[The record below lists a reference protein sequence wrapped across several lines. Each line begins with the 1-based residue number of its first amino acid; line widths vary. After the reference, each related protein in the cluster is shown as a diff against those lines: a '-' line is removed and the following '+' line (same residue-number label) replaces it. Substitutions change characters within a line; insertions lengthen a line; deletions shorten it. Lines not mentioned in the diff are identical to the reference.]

1 MLAGRT
7 ESASRSPQTSRIA
20 VCVGRGWCERNLRA
34 KLVVWG
40 ELFGLI
46 TAIGIPRSGWTKGQV
61 LLPFFCPWL
70 AFRALGRS
78 LALRSMVCYC
88 CWPASSSS
96 AVVGTG
102 ERAAGGGPSM
112 SVLARIKD
120 IEDEMARTQKN
131 KATNSHLGLLKAR
144 LAKLKSELVTAAS
157 AGGGGGSQ
165 EGKASR
171 SPSLLPPVHRS
182 RRLHC
187 AHADSQPG
195 PHRLHRCPPQD
206 SRSARPATRA
216 SAWSASRPWA
226 SRRCFPR

>member
-1 MLAGRT
+1 
-7 ESASRSPQTSRIA
+7 
-20 VCVGRGWCERNLRA
+20 
-34 KLVVWG
+34 
-40 ELFGLI
+40 
-46 TAIGIPRSGWTKGQV
+46 

-157 AGGGGGSQ
+157 AGCGGGS
-165 EGKASR
+165 
-171 SPSLLPPVHRS
+171 
-182 RRLHC
+182 RRVVF
-187 AHADSQPG
+187 S
-195 PHRLHRCPPQD
+195 
-206 SRSARPATRA
+206 TTVY
-216 SAWSASRPWA
+216 
-226 SRRCFPR
+226 